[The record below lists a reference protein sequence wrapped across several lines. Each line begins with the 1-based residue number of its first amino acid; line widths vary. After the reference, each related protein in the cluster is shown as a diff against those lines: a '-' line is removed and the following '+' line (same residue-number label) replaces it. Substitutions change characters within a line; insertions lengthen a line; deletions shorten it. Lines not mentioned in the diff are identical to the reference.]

1 MNENISYYQII
12 VETIAT
18 FFALLVLTRFL
29 GKKQLSHLTFF
40 NYVTGITIGS
50 IASNMVIINTTEYL
64 KELTSLIVWCLLT
77 TLIGYIS
84 LKSGKMRLILDGQ
97 PTIVVKR
104 GVIDKKA
111 LSRTKVNIDDL
122 TMMIRQKEVFS
133 IMEIEYAILEPNGA
147 ISILKKPPFQNTQK
161 SDIHVAM
168 PSLPYVP
175 TEIITDGKIIKRNL
189 KELGLSKEWLDNQ
202 LKVVGVKSPQ
212 DVFYAEIQSN
222 GQLYIQRT

>member
-1 MNENISYYQII
+1 
-12 VETIAT
+12 
-18 FFALLVLTRFL
+18 
-29 GKKQLSHLTFF
+29 
-40 NYVTGITIGS
+40 
-50 IASNMVIINTTEYL
+50 
-64 KELTSLIVWCLLT
+64 
-77 TLIGYIS
+77 
-84 LKSGKMRLILDGQ
+84 MRLILDGQ

-147 ISILKKPPFQNTQK
+147 ISILKKPQFQNTQK

-168 PSLPYVP
+168 PSLPYIP

-202 LKVVGVKSPQ
+202 LKVVGVKSPE
-212 DVFYAEIQSN
+212 DVFYAEVQSN